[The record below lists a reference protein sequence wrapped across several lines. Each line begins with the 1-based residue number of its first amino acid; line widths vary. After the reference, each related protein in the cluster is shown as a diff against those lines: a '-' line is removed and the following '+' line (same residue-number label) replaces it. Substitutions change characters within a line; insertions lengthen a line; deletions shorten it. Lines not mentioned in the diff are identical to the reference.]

1 MGGTVISGHG
11 ENESDAARHDSA
23 ERYVSCR
30 TGRVQ
35 TERHAHERQ
44 FFARS
49 ARCPG
54 GVAKKHPGATRC
66 HKADVERVATSA
78 LFPGRGLGGLF

>member
-54 GVAKKHPGATRC
+54 E
-66 HKADVERVATSA
+66 ADVRRVGTSV
-78 LFPGRGLGGLF
+78 LFPGSRGWRSILRGNSCAGMRCA